1 MATDL
6 DIVGTVGVDVVPVAP
21 TFHDRLKAQ
30 VLPAADRIGEDVGR
44 RMGEAISR
52 HIVVTIPDAVTDGG
66 RRARVSATRE
76 GGQVGGAFGNAVK
89 RKLEEAFRSLPRAN
103 VRLGDTGLNAD
114 LDRLRARIQ
123 TLSGKTIGIDI
134 DAGAALAEI
143 TAVDAALARIS
154 AENPDVNVRVD
165 TAAARAALA
174 EVQRQINDV
183 DRDDVNVRVDVDTAG
198 AIGNLRSLGIALG
211 AVAAIPVIPVAAAG
225 IGAIASAA
233 VAAGAGVGALA
244 LAAIPAIKGVTSV
257 IQAKTAADK
266 EAAAAT
272 DNSAA
277 STVKGAQRALQMAS
291 AQQALTAAHR
301 NAARSIAQA
310 SRQVE
315 DAERAVAQAIQRASD
330 QRRQAAENI
339 ERAEQSLADAHR
351 GVQRAEQSLADAQRQ
366 STQAQAD
373 LTQARADAARQL
385 ADLNDQ
391 LERGKLDERDATLRV
406 KEAQEEL
413 NRTQLEYDAGR
424 ATDLQMERA
433 QLAYDQSVEAAKQQ
447 KKDYAQLQK
456 DADAAKKAGVDG
468 NDAVKQATDR
478 VAAAQRNVQ
487 DQAQEVADAQRN
499 VQDQAEAVA
508 DAQRDAARVQV
519 EAAQSV
525 SDAQRSLS
533 DAVSN
538 AANTQVQAAESIA
551 SAERGIESARL
562 SSIDTT
568 TKAVTKAD
576 EYRKALAKLTPE
588 QRDLFDSIAGPKG
601 LTAAFKAWS
610 KELQPDVLP
619 LFTRGVDGA
628 KNSLPGLSP
637 LVKTAAD
644 AVGELMDRASA
655 SMKSPFWQGFKADIA
670 ANAKPAIIG
679 LGVAFGNVLKGMAGI
694 VDAFLPHMDG
704 ISATMQRITGRFAK
718 WGAGLKGSPEF
729 ENFLQYV
736 KDNAPGVAEFLGD
749 LIDATIDVT
758 QALEPMS
765 RVAMAVL
772 SPLLDGISWISQ
784 HAPGVVQ
791 ILWGMYA
798 ATNAI
803 KLATLAFAGIV
814 VGYNAGIVLATLL
827 TEGWTAA
834 LVSANLAFEANPVV
848 ALVTI
853 IVAALAALVLGII
866 WAYKNVGWFRDIV
879 DTTWKAIATGTTWLW
894 ENILRPFLKVTW
906 EGFKQLGDIAVWLW
920 KNAIWPAFQGIW
932 LAAKIFLAVLITLV
946 ITPIWLALQ
955 ALGVMAEWLWKH
967 AFKPAFE
974 AIGKLAVWLYKNA
987 IKPQFDLIAQVA
999 KWLWEKALQPIV
1011 KAIWDHLKWLGDK
1024 FLWLYSNAVKP
1035 SMNFIAD
1042 KAGWLYEKAIKPQFK
1057 AMRSALDVLAD
1068 AFRIARVAIGK
1079 QWDQLRNITKA
1090 PVNFLI
1096 KWVYTNGVK
1105 AVWDR
1110 VAKYVGLSKLPDG
1123 PKLLEA
1129 GGTVGD
1135 GWSVARPMKTNR
1147 PTAIV
1152 GEGNPRY
1159 PEYVIPTDPKYR
1171 GRALSLHRQ
1180 AGTQLLES
1188 GGILGGAW
1196 DWTKDTFSDIV
1207 GKGINWAKTGA
1218 DLLTDPSKIWSRLM
1232 KPILGKVNAGVG
1244 SAPMGKALAKYPG
1257 KMADGLKDKILN
1269 AVADMF
1275 TSGGGVGQ
1283 WAKPVSVPYG
1293 TRFGVSGSM
1302 WSSGHH
1308 TGLDF
1313 PAAIGTAVKAV
1324 AGGTVSS
1331 VGTAGPYGNHLEINH
1346 GGGLSSLYAHLSK
1359 ILVGLNQHVA
1369 QGQQIGKVGATGN
1382 VTGPHLHLEARLNG
1396 KSVDPMPY
1404 LTGGGAGTTASKS
1417 ISSAKSYAKGL
1428 LGQFGW
1434 GPDQF
1439 PALEKLWQGESGWRW
1454 NAENRSSGAYGIPQ
1468 ALPGSK
1474 MASAGSDWKT
1484 SAATQIRWGL
1494 DYIKHRPDYGSPS
1507 AAYAKWLGRSPHW
1520 YDDGGMIPPG
1530 LSLVANGTGK
1540 PEPVFTG
1547 SQWDDIRAAKSGG
1560 ATAPNVVVENH
1571 VWVGDREI
1579 TDIVDHRITVR
1590 DADTGRA
1597 IEDGRYI

>member
-1 MATDL
+1 MAGNM
-6 DIVGTVGVDVVPVAP
+6 DIVGTVAVDVVPIAP
-21 TFHDRLKAQ
+21 TLHAKLQAI
-30 VLPAADRIGEDVGR
+30 VLPAADRVGEEAGR
-44 RMGEAISR
+44 RMGDAISD
-52 HIVVTIPDAVTDGG
+52 HIQIAIPNAVLTGG
-66 RRARVSATRE
+66 QRATVAARRQ
-76 GGQVGGAFGNAVK
+76 GDQVGGAFARSIK
-89 RKLEEAFRSLPRAN
+89 TRLEVAFRSLPKAD
-103 VRLGDTGLNAD
+103 VRLSDTGFNAD
-114 LDRLRARIQ
+114 LARLRARME
-123 TLSGKTIGIDI
+123 TLSRKTVGVDI
-134 DAGAALAEI
+134 DAVRAEAEI
-143 TAVDAALARIS
+143 KRIDLELKRLG
-154 AENPDVNVRVD
+154 ANHPDVNVRAD
-165 TAAARAALA
+165 TATARAALA
-174 EVQRQINDV
+174 EIRAEIAAV
-183 DRDDVNVRVDVDTAG
+183 DASEIDIDTTAATG
-198 AIGNLRSLGIALG
+198 SLMRLAASIGG
-211 AVAAIPVIPVAAAG
+211 VMAIPLVPIAVAG

-244 LAAIPAIKGVTSV
+244 LAAVPAIKGVTAA

-266 EAAAAT
+266 EAATAT
-272 DNSAA
+272 DTSAA

-291 AQQALTAAHR
+291 AQQALTSAHR

-310 SRQVE
+310 NRQVE
-315 DAERAVAQAIQRASD
+315 GAERAVAQAIQRASD

-351 GVQRAEQSLADAQRQ
+351 GVQHAEQSLADAQRQ

-447 KKDYAQLQK
+447 KKDNAQLQK
-456 DADAAKKAGVDG
+456 DAEAARKAGVEG

-487 DQAQEVADAQRN
+487 DQTQAVADAQRN

-508 DAQRDAARVQV
+508 DAQRAAARAQV
-519 EAAQSV
+519 ESAQTV
-525 SDAQRSLS
+525 ADAQRALS
-533 DAVSN
+533 DAVTS

-568 TKAVTKAD
+568 RKAATKAD
-576 EYRKALAKLTPE
+576 AYREALAKLTPE

-655 SMKSPFWQGFKADIA
+655 SLKSPFWQGFKDDIA

-704 ISATMQRITGRFAK
+704 ISATMQRITGRFAN
-718 WGAGLKGSPEF
+718 WGKNLKGSPEF
-729 ENFLQYV
+729 EQFLQYV
-736 KDNAPGVAEFLGD
+736 KDTSPAVAEFLGK
-749 LIDATIDVT
+749 LLTAALDVA
-758 QALEPMS
+758 QA
-765 RVAMAVL
+765 L
-772 SPLLDGISWISQ
+772 SPLSETMYAVFGPVLDGLAWLATN
-784 HAPGVVQ
+784 APGVVQ
-791 ILWGMYA
+791 TLWGLYVVHK
-798 ATNAI
+798 AI
-803 KLATLAFAGIV
+803 ALGMSAFGVAMGIYNTAVALATLETWSWAAAIQATGIV
-814 VGYNAGIVLATLL
+814 PLIELIVIA
-827 TEGWTAA
+827 
-834 LVSANLAFEANPVV
+834 V
-848 ALVTI
+848 
-853 IVAALAALVLGII
+853 AALVLGII
-866 WAYKNVGWFRDIV
+866 WAYKNVGWFRAIV
-879 DTTWKAIATGTTWLW
+879 DTTWKAIATGTMWLW
-894 ENILRPFLKVTW
+894 ETVLQPFLKFTW
-906 EGFKQLGDIAVWLW
+906 EGIKQLGDIAVWLW
-920 KNAIWPAFQGIW
+920 QHAIWPAFKGIW
-932 LAAKIFLAVLITLV
+932 LAAKIFLAVIITLV
-946 ITPIWLALQ
+946 IAPIWIALQ
-955 ALGVMAEWLWKH
+955 ALGKIAMWLWEH

-974 AIGKLAVWLYKNA
+974 AIGKLAVWLYKSV
-987 IKPQFDLIAQVA
+987 IKPQFDLIASIA

-1024 FLWLYSNAVKP
+1024 FLWLYSHAVKP
-1035 SMNFIAD
+1035 SINFIAD
-1042 KAGWLYEKAIKPQFK
+1042 KAAWLYEKGIKPQFK

-1068 AFRIARVAIGK
+1068 AFRIAREAIGK

-1105 AVWDR
+1105 AVWDK
-1110 VAKYVGLSKLPDG
+1110 VAKFVGQPKLPDG

-1135 GWSVARPMKTNR
+1135 GWSVAKPMKTSR

-1159 PEYVIPTDPKYR
+1159 PEFVIPTDPKYR
-1171 GRALSLHRQ
+1171 GRALALHQQ

-1188 GGILGGAW
+1188 GGILGSAW
-1196 DWTKDTFSDIV
+1196 DWTKDTVGDVI

-1218 DLLTDPSKIWSRLM
+1218 DLLTDPSKIWGRLM
-1232 KPILGKVNAGVG
+1232 KPILGKVNAGVGVG

-1257 KMADGLKDKILN
+1257 RMADGLKDKILN

-1283 WAKPVSVPYG
+1283 WVKPVNVPYG
-1293 TRFGVSGSM
+1293 TRFGVAGSM

-1331 VGTAGPYGNHLEINH
+1331 VGTAGPYGNHLEISH

-1382 VTGPHLHLEARLNG
+1382 VTGPHLHLEARVNG

-1404 LTGGGAGTTASKS
+1404 LTGGGAGTATSKS
-1417 ISSAKSYAKGL
+1417 ISSAKAYAKGL

-1434 GPDQF
+1434 GADQF

-1474 MASAGSDWKT
+1474 MASAGSDWK
-1484 SAATQIRWGL
+1484 SNAATQIRWGL

-1520 YDDGGMIPPG
+1520 YDDGGYLPPG
-1530 LSLVANGTGK
+1530 LSLVANGTGS

-1560 ATAPNVVVENH
+1560 ATEIHADVKVF
-1571 VWVGDREI
+1571 VGDREI
-1579 TDIVDHRITVR
+1579 TDIVRTEVTAR
-1590 DADTGRA
+1590 ESLTASA
-1597 IEDGRYI
+1597 IDDGRWT

>member
-1 MATDL
+1 M
-6 DIVGTVGVDVVPVAP
+6 DIVGTVAVDVVPIAP
-21 TFHDRLKAQ
+21 TLHAKLQAI
-30 VLPAADRIGEDVGR
+30 VLPAADRVGEEAGR
-44 RMGEAISR
+44 RMGDAISD
-52 HIVVTIPDAVTDGG
+52 HIQIAIPNAVLQ
-66 RRARVSATRE
+66 
-76 GGQVGGAFGNAVK
+76 GGQAAQRAARRQGDNTGGAFASSLR
-89 RKLEEAFRSLPRAN
+89 RKLEVAFKAMPKLDI
-103 VRLGDTGLNAD
+103 RLSDTGVDAELA
-114 LDRLRARIQ
+114 RLRARME
-123 TLSGKTIGIDI
+123 TLSNKRIGIDVSAAAAEAEVKAI
-134 DAGAALAEI
+134 DAELKRLGASHANV
-143 TAVDAALARIS
+143 AVRA
-154 AENPDVNVRVD
+154 D
-165 TAAARAALA
+165 TATARAALA
-174 EVQRQINDV
+174 ELRAEIAAV
-183 DRDDVNVRVDVDTAG
+183 DDKTIDIDTTAATG
-198 AIGNLRSLGIALG
+198 AVLRLAVALG
-211 AVAAIPVIPVAAAG
+211 AVVAIPLVPIVAAG

-233 VAAGAGVGALA
+233 VAAGASVGAFG
-244 LAAIPAIKGVTSV
+244 LAAVPAIKGVTTA
-257 IQAKTAADK
+257 IQAKTAAEK
-266 EAAAAT
+266 ESATATTNTAAASVQA
-272 DNSAA
+272 
-277 STVKGAQRALQMAS
+277 AQRALQMAS
-291 AQQALTAAHR
+291 AQQSLTSAHR

-310 SRQVE
+310 NRQVE
-315 DAERAVAQAIQRASD
+315 DAERALGQAAARAME
-330 QRRQAAENI
+330 QRRQAAENV
-339 ERAEQSLADAHR
+339 ERAEHSLSDAKR
-351 GVQRAEQSLADAQRQ
+351 QARQAEEA
-366 STQAQAD
+366 
-373 LTQARADAARQL
+373 LTQARVDAAQQL
-385 ADLNDQ
+385 RDLNDQ

-406 KEAQEEL
+406 QEAQEEL
-413 NRTQLEYDAGR
+413 NRTQLEYDAGK
-424 ATDLQMERA
+424 ATDLQLERA
-433 QLAYDQSVEAAKQQ
+433 QLAYDQSVQAAKQQ
-447 KKDYAQLQK
+447 KKDYAELVK
-456 DADAAKKAGVDG
+456 SADDAKKAGVNG
-468 NDAVKQATDR
+468 NDAVKR
-478 VAAAQRNVQ
+478 AAEQLS
-487 DQAQEVADAQRN
+487 DAQRN
-499 VQDQAEAVA
+499 VQDQTEAVA
-508 DAQRDAARVQV
+508 DAQRA
-519 EAAQSV
+519 AAQSQV
-525 SDAQRSLS
+525 QSAQAVADAQRNLA
-533 DAVSN
+533 DAVTN
-538 AANTQVQAAESIA
+538 VATTQVQAAESIA

-562 SSIDTT
+562 SSINTT
-568 TKAVTKAD
+568 TNAVTKAD

-610 KELQPDVLP
+610 KEMQPDTLP
-619 LFTRGVDGA
+619 IFTRGVNGA
-628 KNSLPGLSP
+628 KATLPTLTP
-637 LVKTAAD
+637 LVQAAAD
-644 AVGELMDRASA
+644 AIGELMDRASA
-655 SMKSPFWQGFKADIA
+655 DLKKPFWQGFKADIA
-670 ANAKPAIIG
+670 ANAKPAIVG

-694 VDAFLPHMDG
+694 IDAFLPHMDG
-704 ISATMQRITGRFAK
+704 ISDTMQRITGRFAK
-718 WGAGLKGSPEF
+718 WGTGLKGSPEF
-729 ENFLQYV
+729 ERFLQYV
-736 KDNAPGVAEFLGD
+736 KDTSPGVAEFLGD

-765 RVAMAVL
+765 QVAMAVL

-784 HAPGVVQ
+784 NAPWAVQ
-791 ILWGMYA
+791 ALWAIYA
-798 ATNAI
+798 VNQAI
-803 KLATLAFAGIV
+803 KLAAPLWALAL
-814 VGYNAGIVLATLL
+814 VGYNFAVAGAATG
-827 TEGWTAA
+827 TWSWAA
-834 LVSANLAFEANPVV
+834 AIQATGIIPLIELVVV
-848 ALVTI
+848 AV
-853 IVAALAALVLGII
+853 AALVLGII
-866 WAYKNVGWFRDIV
+866 WAYKNVGWFHTAV
-879 DTTWKAIATGTTWLW
+879 DAAWTGIKVATLFLW
-894 ENILRPFLKVTW
+894 DKVLGPVLKYFW
-906 EGFKQLGDIAVWLW
+906 EGLKQLGEIAMWLW

-932 LAAKIFLAVLITLV
+932 LASKIFLAVLITLV
-946 ITPIWLALQ
+946 ITPIWIALQ
-955 ALGVMAEWLWKH
+955 GLGLVAEWLWKH

-974 AIGKLAVWLYKNA
+974 QIGAIAVWLYQKA
-987 IKPQFDLIAQVA
+987 IKPQFDLIAQIA
-999 KWLWEKALQPIV
+999 KWLWEKALQPVV

-1035 SMNFIAD
+1035 SMDFIAG
-1042 KAGWLYEKAIKPQFK
+1042 KASWLYDKGIKPQFK

-1068 AFRIARVAIGK
+1068 AFRIAREAIGK

-1188 GGILGGAW
+1188 GGVLGGLSNAW
-1196 DWTKDTFSDIV
+1196 DWTKDSVGDVI

-1257 KMADGLKDKILN
+1257 RMADGLRDKILN
-1269 AVADMF
+1269 SVADMF
-1275 TSGGGVGQ
+1275 TAGGGVGQ
-1283 WAKPVSVPYG
+1283 WAKPVNVPYG
-1293 TRFGVSGSM
+1293 TRFGVAGSM

-1313 PAAIGTAVKAV
+1313 PAAIGTAVKSV

-1404 LTGGGAGTTASKS
+1404 LTGGGSGTSTSKS

-1474 MASAGSDWKT
+1474 MASAGSDWK
-1484 SAATQIRWGL
+1484 SNAATQIRWGL

-1520 YDDGGMIPPG
+1520 YDDGGYLPPG
-1530 LSLVANGTGK
+1530 LSVVANGTGK

-1547 SQWDDIRAAKSGG
+1547 SQWSDIRSAKSGG
-1560 ATAPNVVVENH
+1560 TTH
-1571 VWVGDREI
+1571 VQADVRVFVGDREI
-1579 TDIVDHRITVR
+1579 TDIVRTEINTYDSETAT
-1590 DADTGRA
+1590 DLNNGRW
-1597 IEDGRYI
+1597 I